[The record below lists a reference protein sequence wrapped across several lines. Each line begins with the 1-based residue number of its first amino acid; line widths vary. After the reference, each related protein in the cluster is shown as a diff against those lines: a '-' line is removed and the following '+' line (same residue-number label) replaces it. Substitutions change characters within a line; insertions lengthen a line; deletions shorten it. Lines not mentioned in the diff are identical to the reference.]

1 MAYEL
6 LLFYTNTEVCM
17 AENPVYRE
25 LSKKLLMENSAIL
38 HQIWKTVCSEKEAEI
53 VNILPGTFSEIA
65 SKTGEPPEILEPM
78 LKELFHRG
86 VVFEGKKG
94 GETVFRP
101 PRHIIQFHDATLLWK
116 EAPEELTALW
126 VKFMEQEYPAL
137 LELVT
142 RVNFPSF
149 MRVVPINKT
158 ITSKSSVLTFED
170 AEAMIRS
177 ATSLAVTRCVCRLSL
192 KKCNNPLE
200 NCLQLNKGAEYTI
213 KRGTGKKIDVE
224 QALRILKE
232 AEDHGLVHMTENRSV
247 MGNAICNCC
256 SCCCE
261 MLRFASDSK
270 TRGVL
275 APSRFAAEVTLDLCT
290 SCGECRDI
298 CPMDAVAEGP
308 EGAYSINR
316 DRCIG
321 CGLCASVCTVNAI
334 ALLEIRP
341 REFIPA

>member
-1 MAYEL
+1 
-6 LLFYTNTEVCM
+6 M

-25 LSKKLLMENSAIL
+25 LSKKLLLENSVIL
-38 HQIWKTVCSEKEAEI
+38 HQIWKTVCSEEEAEI
-53 VNILPGTFSEIA
+53 VNILPGSIGEIA
-65 SKTGEPPEILEPM
+65 SKTGKSPETLALM

-94 GETVFRP
+94 GDTVYRP
-101 PRHIIQFHDATLLWK
+101 PRHIIQFHDATLLWE
-116 EAPEELTALW
+116 EAPEKLSSLW
-126 VKFMEQEYPAL
+126 VQFMEQEYPAL

-158 ITSKSSVLTFED
+158 ISPKSTVLTYED
-170 AEAMIRS
+170 AEAMIRT

-192 KKCNNPLE
+192 HKCDNPLE

-213 KRGTGKKIDVE
+213 KRGTGRKIDAE
-224 QALRILKE
+224 EALRILKE
-232 AEDHGLVHMTENRSV
+232 AEEHGLVHLTENRSV

-270 TRGVL
+270 TKGVL
-275 APSRFAAEVTLDLCT
+275 SPSRFVAKVDSNLC
-290 SCGECRDI
+290 SFCGACAQI
-298 CPMDAVAEGP
+298 CPMDAIADDTEGT
-308 EGAYSINR
+308 YSVNH

-321 CGLCASVCTVNAI
+321 CGLCANVCAANAI
-334 ALLEIRP
+334 SLIETRP

>member
-1 MAYEL
+1 
-6 LLFYTNTEVCM
+6 M

-25 LSKKLLMENSAIL
+25 LSKKLLLENSVLL
-38 HQIWKTVCSEKEAEI
+38 HQIWKTVCSEEEAEI
-53 VNILPGTFSEIA
+53 VNILPGTIGEIA
-65 SKTGEPPEILEPM
+65 SKTGKSPKTLASM

-86 VVFEGKKG
+86 VVFEGQKG
-94 GETVFRP
+94 GETVYRP
-101 PRHIIQFHDATLLWK
+101 PRHIIQFHDATLLWE
-116 EAPEELTALW
+116 EAPAALANLW
-126 VKFMEQEYPAL
+126 VQFMEQEYPTL

-158 ITSKSSVLTFED
+158 IASKSTVLTFED

-177 ATSLAVTRCVCRLSL
+177 ATTLAVTRCVCRLSL
-192 KKCNNPLE
+192 KKCDNPLE

-213 KRGTGKKIDVE
+213 KRGTGRKIDAE
-224 QALRILKE
+224 EALRILKE
-232 AEDHGLVHMTENRSV
+232 AEAHGLVHMTENRSV

-270 TRGVL
+270 TKGVL
-275 APSRFAAEVTLDLCT
+275 APSRYAAEVASDLCT

-298 CPMDAVAEGP
+298 CPMDAVTEGA
-308 EGAYSINR
+308 EGAYVVSHE
-316 DRCIG
+316 RCIG
-321 CGLCASVCTVNAI
+321 CGLCASVCPADAI
-334 ALLEIRP
+334 ALVEIRP
-341 REFIPA
+341 KEFIPA

>member
-1 MAYEL
+1 M
-6 LLFYTNTEVCM
+6 V
-17 AENPVYRE
+17 ENPAYRE
-25 LSKKLLMENSAIL
+25 LSKKLLMENSVIL
-38 HQIWKTVCSEKEAEI
+38 HQIWKTVCSEEEAEI
-53 VNILPGTFSEIA
+53 VNKLPGTISDIA
-65 SKTGEPPEILEPM
+65 LKTGKSPDILEPI

-86 VVFEGKKG
+86 VVFEGQKG
-94 GETVFRP
+94 GETVYRP

-116 EAPEELTALW
+116 EAPSELAHLW
-126 VKFMEQEYPAL
+126 VQFMEQEYPTL

-158 ITSKSSVLTFED
+158 IASKSTVLTFED

-177 ATSLAVTRCVCRLSL
+177 ASTLAVTRCVCRLSTQ
-192 KKCNNPLE
+192 KCDNPLE

-213 KRGTGKKIDVE
+213 KRGTGRKIDAE
-224 QALRILKE
+224 EALRILQE
-232 AEDHGLVHMTENRSV
+232 AEEHGLVHMTENRSV

-270 TRGVL
+270 TKGVL
-275 APSRFAAEVTLDLCT
+275 APSRYLAEVSADSCT
-290 SCGECRDI
+290 SCGECADI

-308 EGAYSINR
+308 EGAYLVNP

-321 CGLCASVCTVNAI
+321 CGLCASVCPAHAI
-334 ALLEIRP
+334 TLAEIRP
-341 REFIPA
+341 KEFIPA